1 MCDHVLACT
10 HLCRRPFV
18 TICCV
23 GVSAERLVLQH
34 SIWGFFICW
43 HTHMCITESRSSW
56 SQFPFAGLVYVSS
69 SAPVHVGQ
77 IKQSIIRCHGSRDGD
92 CEDMSFEF

>member
-1 MCDHVLACT
+1 MCDHVLACA

-34 SIWGFFICW
+34 SIWGYSICW
-43 HTHMCITESRSSW
+43 HTHTHVHYRKQEFVVAVSVCRACVCFFERASTCAANKAINHPLSRV
-56 SQFPFAGLVYVSS
+56 P
-69 SAPVHVGQ
+69 
-77 IKQSIIRCHGSRDGD
+77 
-92 CEDMSFEF
+92 